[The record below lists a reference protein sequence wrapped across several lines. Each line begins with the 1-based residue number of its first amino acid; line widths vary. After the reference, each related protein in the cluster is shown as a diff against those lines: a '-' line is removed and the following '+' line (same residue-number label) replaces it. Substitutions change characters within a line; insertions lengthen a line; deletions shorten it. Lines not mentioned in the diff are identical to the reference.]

1 MKKLSIVVPCY
12 NEEGS
17 IPLFYKEIKK
27 VVADMAVELELIFVD
42 DGSSDNT
49 LTIMKSYCDDKCVKY
64 ISFSRNF
71 GKEAAMYAGL
81 SSSTG
86 DYITIL
92 DVDLQQPPSLLPK
105 MLDYIIN
112 EGYDCVATKNSDKK
126 GYPFFRKIF
135 TITFYKIIA
144 KLSRTEM
151 IQGANDYWLMTRQ
164 VVDSILQ
171 MKEYN
176 RYSKGIF
183 SFVGYRTKWIE
194 FQQQKRVAGTTKWNF
209 WKLFTYAIEGIVSFS
224 TAPLVI
230 SVFIGMIL
238 CVISFVLLIVIIVK
252 NITAIASDVLVLSCI
267 LCLLSGLQLI
277 CIGIVGEYIAKIH
290 LEVKNRPLYIVRES
304 NVDNHDK

>member
-42 DGSSDNT
+42 DGSCDNT
-49 LTIMKSYCDDKCVKY
+49 LSIMKSYCDDKCVKY

-86 DYITIL
+86 DYVTIL
-92 DVDLQQPPSLLPK
+92 DVDLQQPPTLLPK
-105 MLDYIIN
+105 MLDYITN

-135 TITFYKIIA
+135 TIAFYKIIA
-144 KLSRTEM
+144 KLSHTEM
-151 IQGANDYWLMTRQ
+151 VQGANDYWLMTRQ
-164 VVDSILQ
+164 VVNSILD

-183 SFVGYRTKWIE
+183 SFVGYKTKWIE
-194 FQQQKRVAGTTKWNF
+194 FQQQQRVAGTTKWNF

-230 SVFIGMIL
+230 SVFIGLIL
-238 CVISFVLLIVIIVK
+238 CLVSFILLIVIIIK
-252 NITAIASDVLVLSCI
+252 NITTIASDVLILSCI

-290 LEVKNRPLYIVRES
+290 LEVKNRPLYIVKES
-304 NVDNHDK
+304 NVN